1 MKKMKCIKNFYVM
14 DEKEWYEICDVFDVY
29 TIDEVKG
36 LEYAE
41 QFHARNSSGLDD
53 DTIGYFKELD
63 GQFLPVWRRDA
74 EELVVEPKDVRRFE
88 FDIKCHL
95 EYKLDDIMLETFN
108 KMTSKDYDEFAQKL
122 SDNVKDSLYE
132 LLSPDMEDVM
142 INVSVVGV

>member
-1 MKKMKCIKNFYVM
+1 MKKMKCIKGFYGEDARQWYNVG
-14 DEKEWYEICDVFDVY
+14 DEFDMY

-36 LEYAE
+36 LESADFY
-41 QFHARNSSGLDD
+41 HAKYSSGMDD
-53 DTIGYFKELD
+53 DTIGYLKELD
-63 GQFLPVWRRDA
+63 GQFLPVWRGDA

-108 KMTSKDYDEFAQKL
+108 EMTSKDYDELVQRL

-142 INVSVVGV
+142 INVRVVGV